1 MFSSTG
7 LGIDLGTE
15 SLLVSR
21 PGAGIV
27 WRGPACA
34 AVDTASGRLV
44 AIGEE
49 ALAQTGDSMAL
60 LWLVRDGVIEDA
72 ALTRQAL
79 ARIIAESG
87 ARLIKPRVALSV
99 SYRASAIARRA
110 LSKAALAAGAAE
122 AELVESPVAGALG
135 AGLPAMGPRGLLV
148 IDIGAGMTD
157 IAVISLARTV
167 AAESIGQA
175 GQAWRDAIVDYLRE
189 TAGVVIAADDAEAI
203 KLAVGAAAPV
213 DAELSMVVTGQGV
226 SGSARRVRVTP
237 EDVHRALAESLRAL
251 VASVRRVLEAASPQ
265 LAGDIAEGGA
275 LLVGGGAQL
284 RRLDHHL
291 TALLNI
297 PVRTADAPVEAV
309 ALGLAKAVD
318 RTWALGPSTGPES
331 AD

>member
-7 LGIDLGTE
+7 LGIDLGSD
-15 SLLVSR
+15 SLVVSR

-34 AVDTASGRLV
+34 AVDAASGRLV
-44 AIGEE
+44 AVGEE
-49 ALAQTGDSMAL
+49 ALAHTGDSVAL

-72 ALTRQAL
+72 APARQVL
-79 ARIIAESG
+79 ARIIAQSG
-87 ARLIKPRVALSV
+87 SRLVKPRVALSI
-99 SYRASAIARRA
+99 SCRASAIARRA

-122 AELVESPVAGALG
+122 VELVESPVAGALG
-135 AGLPAMGPRGLLV
+135 AGLPAMGPEGLLV
-148 IDIGAGMTD
+148 IDIGAGLAD
-157 IAVISLARTV
+157 VAVISLARTV

-213 DAELSMVVTGQGV
+213 DAELSMVVTGQTA

-237 EDVHRALAESLRAL
+237 EDVHRALAEPLRAL
-251 VASVRRVLEAASPQ
+251 VACVRRVLEGASPQ
-265 LAGDIAEGGA
+265 LAGDVAEGGA

-284 RRLDHHL
+284 RRLDEHL
-291 TALLNI
+291 TALLDI
-297 PVRTADAPVEAV
+297 PVRTADEPVDAV
-309 ALGLAKAVD
+309 ALGLAKALD
-318 RTWALGPSTGPES
+318 RAWALGPSAGSEP